1 MSDRL
6 ASGPVVEPPPS
17 VNRATSAP
25 AATRQDA
32 AEIPLVEWGS
42 LALRA
47 GRMRSSRM
55 GEALPHFA
63 WLLRFRELI
72 GREAIQAE
80 ARRMSATPYGLGR
93 RLAHPRL
100 PGGRP
105 RWRASSTSP
114 RVVFSSVAL
123 AEGAELSAWIDD
135 QLAVRLDPEYDAG
148 WHIAAT
154 HTTDGD
160 TVVLVLVH
168 HLFGIARGL
177 VGAIYASDTEDPT
190 FGTTGL
196 RFDDPAN
203 DYSLRA
209 ELHGLRER
217 FARGLRGA
225 APSHLRRM
233 TREAAAVRRAA
244 DQRLEGYAPIKPP
257 RGRDRTRRP
266 LSSRR
271 VAAFA
276 FMPARIWDETAATWG
291 GTGNTLATAVAAN
304 LLRRARQARGG
315 PSARPLQL
323 VLPIDLTRRP
333 DIDRSAR
340 VGAGLS
346 AEELMTTANLVLPG
360 GAPVHGDLREI
371 RARTKAALEAD
382 AATAPTIRGVPDVA
396 RLLPER
402 ATLYAAYRAA
412 VSFDGC
418 VSNVGELPPGMLRLG
433 PHEASR
439 VVMLGFPIG
448 NEALIG
454 LLRYRNQVSLSVV
467 TDPARMGRDANL
479 RTWLTEEL
487 AAWGLRDVVM

>member
-6 ASGPVVEPPPS
+6 TADPVGERAPS
-17 VNRATSAP
+17 VNHAAGAP
-25 AATRQDA
+25 VPMPQNC

-72 GREAIQAE
+72 GRQTIQAE
-80 ARRMSATPYGLGR
+80 ARRMADTPYGLGR
-93 RLAHPRL
+93 RLAPPRV

-105 RWRASSTSP
+105 RWRPSP
-114 RVVFSSVAL
+114 AAPEVAFSSVAL
-123 AEGAELSAWIDD
+123 AEGAELGAWIDH
-135 QLAVRLDPEYDAG
+135 QLGVRLDPEYDSG
-148 WHIAAT
+148 WHVAAT
-154 HTTDGD
+154 HTTGGD

-177 VGAIYASDTEDPT
+177 VGAIYADDSEDPT

-203 DYSLRA
+203 DYTMRA
-209 ELHGLRER
+209 ELRGLRER

-225 APSHLRRM
+225 SPPHLRRM
-233 TREAAAVRRAA
+233 MREAAAIRRAA
-244 DQRLEGYAPIKPP
+244 DEQLEGYAPIKPP
-257 RGRDRTRRP
+257 RGRDRTRQP
-266 LSSRR
+266 LSDRR

-276 FMPARIWDETAATWG
+276 FMSAQLWDETAATWG

-315 PSARPLQL
+315 PSTRPLQF
-323 VLPIDLTRRP
+323 VLPIDLTRRQG
-333 DIDRSAR
+333 IDRSAR

-346 AEELMTTANLVLPG
+346 AEELMTTANLLLPG
-360 GAPVHGDLREI
+360 GTPVHGDLREI
-371 RARTKAALEAD
+371 RARTRAALEAD
-382 AATAPTIRGVPDVA
+382 AATAPTIRGVPDIA

-402 ATLYAAYRAA
+402 VTLYAAYRAA

-433 PHEASR
+433 PHEASHA
-439 VVMLGFPIG
+439 VMLGFPIG

-454 LLRYRNQVSLSVV
+454 LLRYRDQVSLSAV
-467 TDPARMGRDANL
+467 TDPFRMGRDANL